1 MLSRTLIDWQ
11 YNKPYKSELLQI
23 KMNITLANPKIFSDI
38 VTIISELVT
47 EARIKVNK
55 EGIML
60 TAIDPANVA
69 MVYFKIPSTLFS
81 EFFLDKEENLGI
93 NLNNLKAVLRRC
105 KPGSSLILEKQDNFL
120 KLGIRDRIKRD
131 FSLALIE
138 IDVEEKTL
146 PQWEFNSVIH
156 INSETLVEVI
166 EDCSVVSDACTF
178 IAETDKFVVE
188 AHGLNSARA
197 EFSSD
202 EAEIHS
208 GNSTARFS
216 LEYLSKFIK
225 GAKISSRAS
234 LSFSDNHPMRLD
246 FPTGEVILS
255 FVLAPRIEQDD

>member
-1 MLSRTLIDWQ
+1 MI
-11 YNKPYKSELLQI
+11 LQI
-23 KMNITLANPKIFSDI
+23 KMHITLENPKIFSDI

-47 EARIKVNK
+47 EVRIKVNK

-69 MVYFKIPSTLFS
+69 MVYFKIPSSLFS
-81 EFFLDKEENLGI
+81 EFELQKDVDLGL

-105 KPGSSLILEKQDNFL
+105 KPGSALILEKQENML
-120 KLGIRDRIKRD
+120 NLTIKDRIKRD
-131 FSLALIE
+131 FSLALID
-138 IDVEEKTL
+138 IDMEEKSL

-156 INSETLVEVI
+156 VNSDTFVEVI
-166 EDCSVVSDACTF
+166 EDCAVVSDACTF
-178 IAETDKFVVE
+178 IAEPNKFIVE

-202 EAEIHS
+202 EAQIHS

-225 GAKISSRAS
+225 GAKISSKVS